1 MSHDCRFALSGG
13 KKKVSIYIYK
23 KKLPVRNRM
32 LETGLLMLT
41 LEMHRIPETR
51 EEHLE
56 KYSRGFIYLFI
67 Y

>member
-13 KKKVSIYIYK
+13 KKKKVSIYIYK

-32 LETGLLMLT
+32 LQTSHADLGDAQNSRNQRRTSGEI
-41 LEMHRIPETR
+41 LER
-51 EEHLE
+51 L
-56 KYSRGFIYLFI
+56 YLFI